1 MQRMLKNSLD
11 QVIRSTLDLLLPMR
25 CLGCGQEGEFLC
37 LCCTTAL
44 PRLEPPFC
52 NICAD
57 PGVIGNCGSCREQA
71 RKGERM
77 LEGIRAPYLLEGVIR
92 AAVHSF
98 KYRNVRAAA
107 PCLGR
112 LLAQYLAANPLPGDL
127 LVPVPMHPRKLRQRG
142 YNQACLL
149 ARELGKATGLP
160 VDEKLLQ
167 RTRNTPAQVRAVSR
181 RERIENLAGA
191 FACPGNVAGQTLAG
205 ESLILVD
212 DVSTTGSTLAACA
225 AALKENGASMVWG
238 LTLCKEGIQRPLPDT
253 KEPFP

>member
-1 MQRMLKNSLD
+1 
-11 QVIRSTLDLLLPMR
+11 
-25 CLGCGQEGEFLC
+25 
-37 LCCTTAL
+37 
-44 PRLEPPFC
+44 
-52 NICAD
+52 
-57 PGVIGNCGSCREQA
+57 
-71 RKGERM
+71 M

-112 LLAQYLAANPLPGDL
+112 LLAKYLAVNPLPGGL

-142 YNQACLL
+142 YNQAYLL

-160 VDEKLLQ
+160 VEEKLLH
-167 RTRNTPAQVRAVSR
+167 RTRNTPAQVQAVSR

-205 ESLILVD
+205 KSLILVD

-238 LTLCKEGIQRPLPDT
+238 LTLCKEGIQRHLPDT
-253 KEPFP
+253 EEQFP

>member
-1 MQRMLKNSLD
+1 
-11 QVIRSTLDLLLPMR
+11 
-25 CLGCGQEGEFLC
+25 
-37 LCCTTAL
+37 
-44 PRLEPPFC
+44 
-52 NICAD
+52 
-57 PGVIGNCGSCREQA
+57 
-71 RKGERM
+71 M

-112 LLAQYLAANPLPGDL
+112 LLAKYLAANPLPGGL

-142 YNQACLL
+142 YNQASLL

-160 VDEKLLQ
+160 VDEKLLH
-167 RTRNTPAQVRAVSR
+167 RTRNTPAQVQAVSR

-191 FACPGNVAGQTLAG
+191 FACPGNVAGQTLVG
-205 ESLILVD
+205 KSLILVD

-238 LTLCKEGIQRPLPDT
+238 LTLCKEGLQRPLPDT
-253 KEPFP
+253 EAPFP